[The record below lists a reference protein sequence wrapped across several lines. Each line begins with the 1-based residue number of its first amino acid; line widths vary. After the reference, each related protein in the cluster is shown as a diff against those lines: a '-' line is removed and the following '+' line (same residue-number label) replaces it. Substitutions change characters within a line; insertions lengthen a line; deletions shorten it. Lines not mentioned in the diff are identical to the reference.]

1 MHGFFVTKN
10 QDNTFMKYIPY
21 LLVPML
27 AILLM
32 ACEKNSLGTIDVPTK
47 TPFLSIASATPD
59 SIYLDNL
66 VPVGNLYQISTIVS
80 VRAAATG
87 GAHEVVATVLRPTTT
102 EEVARISLRDD
113 GSAPDLTANDGVFT
127 GRFEF
132 AIPRTLAGR
141 YRIKFWSTSQDGLVS
156 NIIERRLALT
166 RRNSAPQLL
175 SATSPDTVDLP
186 TTGFITV
193 QFTAT
198 ASDSDGLADIAEV
211 FFLRDTLTTKFFL
224 KDDGG
229 VGRNT
234 FEGFPTP
241 LSTGDDIAGDGKFSI
256 LLPVTPTNTRAT
268 RLITFQAIDS
278 FGDTSNTI
286 QRFFTIR

>member
-1 MHGFFVTKN
+1 
-10 QDNTFMKYIPY
+10 MKHIPY
-21 LLVPML
+21 LLVPIL
-27 AILLM
+27 AILLL
-32 ACEKNSLGTIDVPTK
+32 ACEKNSLGTIDVPTES
-47 TPFLSIASATPD
+47 PFLSTASATPD
-59 SIYLDNL
+59 SIFLDNL
-66 VPVGNLYQISTIVS
+66 VPVGNLYQVSTVVS
-80 VRAAATG
+80 VGTAATG
-87 GAHEVVATVLRPTTT
+87 RAQEVVAAILRPTTT

-113 GSAPDLTANDGVFT
+113 GSAPDVTANDGIFS
-127 GRFEF
+127 GKFDF

-141 YRIKFWSTSQDGLVS
+141 YRIKFWSTSQDGHVS

-166 RRNSAPQLL
+166 RRNSAPRLL

-198 ASDSDGLADIAEV
+198 VSDSDGLADIAEV

-229 VGRNT
+229 IGRNT

-241 LSTGDDIAGDGKFSI
+241 LSTGDDVAGDGKYSI
-256 LLPVTPTNTRAT
+256 LLPVTPSNTRST

-278 FGDTSNTI
+278 QGDTSNTI